1 MLDDYFRQYGL
12 IVILTVM
19 AIAVPSSM
27 LLMSWMLSR
36 IGIRPQKPSPVKQ
49 SVYECGMET
58 LSPRWTQFNFR
69 YYNYAL
75 LFVVFD
81 VETVFLYPW
90 AIQFGVLSKE
100 FGIVVLI
107 EMFVFLAILIV
118 AWMYAWRNHALEW
131 R

>member
-12 IVILTVM
+12 IVILTIV

-36 IGIRPQKPSPVKQ
+36 VGIRPRKPSPVKQ

-69 YYNYAL
+69 YYYYAL

-90 AIQFGVLSKE
+90 AIQFGTLSKQ
-100 FGIVVLI
+100 FGIFVLI
-107 EMFVFLAILIV
+107 EMFVFLGILIV
-118 AWMYAWRNHALEW
+118 AWVYAWRNHALEW

>member
-12 IVILTVM
+12 IVILTIV

-27 LLMSWMLSR
+27 LLMSWMLSHV
-36 IGIRPQKPSPVKQ
+36 GIRPRKPSPVKQ

-69 YYNYAL
+69 YYYYAL

-90 AIQFGVLSKE
+90 AIQFGALSKE
-100 FGIVVLI
+100 FGIFVLI